1 MQQHCETGVSPCE
14 RNDRNLFGN
23 VDTCLKRLFLV
34 CTWFADLHWTQ
45 IFPVSDWLTQ
55 RGPKRP
61 GRARPFPR
69 SGETLVFI
77 TTSIVATVAGV
88 SSFSET
94 CLPTEVQNSSTKPFK
109 LHDATRAEACLFFS
123 LS

>member
-23 VDTCLKRLFLV
+23 VGTCLKRLFLV
-34 CTWFADLHWTQ
+34 YTSFANLHWTP

-55 RGPKRP
+55 RGPTRP
-61 GRARPFPR
+61 GRVRPFSR

-77 TTSIVATVAGV
+77 TTSIVATAGV

-94 CLPTEVQNSSTKPFK
+94 CLPTEVQNSSSKPIK
-109 LHDATRAEACLFFS
+109 LHDATRAEACLVFF
-123 LS
+123 LN